1 MLIQLKTPEL
11 LENLYN
17 LPASPE
23 VVVAQ
28 LQGQVL
34 ELQRELKEFKT
45 RNKQLHEKL
54 ILAEAMMEGLP
65 VPNSALV
72 NGKHQENVSL

>member
-1 MLIQLKTPEL
+1 M
-11 LENLYN
+11 
-17 LPASPE
+17 
-23 VVVAQ
+23 AQ